1 VPDDEA
7 LAMFDHDADHVVGG
21 DPEALKAL
29 IQSLQKEVYAAD
41 HLVDLS
47 TSFSAVANTN
57 RLRILYALS
66 QTNELCVGDL
76 AHILKISHPAI
87 SNHLKK
93 LRQASL
99 VDFRRE
105 AQKVY
110 YYVPEDNRFF
120 RILTQL
126 FEKPQE

>member
-1 VPDDEA
+1 
-7 LAMFDHDADHVVGG
+7 MFDHDADHVVGG

-76 AHILKISHPAI
+76 AHILKISYPAV

-110 YYVPEDNRFF
+110 YYVPEDNRFV